1 MHTHTYKHHSIY
13 TLSLMRMDLLIKYVS
28 PHTRIHTLPQDLL
41 SKVATLTAAHE
52 DLKGKHGP
60 LNEKLSNLEEQVYLV
75 NRQETHKELLACVPK
90 ILAPTYPSAH
100 RSES

>member
-1 MHTHTYKHHSIY
+1 
-13 TLSLMRMDLLIKYVS
+13 MRMDLLIKYVS

-60 LNEKLSNLEEQVYLV
+60 LMRNSPTWRNRYIWSTDKKRTRNYLRV
-75 NRQETHKELLACVPK
+75 SRK
-90 ILAPTYPSAH
+90 Y
-100 RSES
+100 